1 MVAQVVEIITS
12 TGFFGM
18 IFYVFITAIAVVIAP
33 ISTFP
38 LIPIAS
44 IVWGYVV
51 AAILSI
57 IGWTIGAQIAFI
69 IARRFGKPLVQKF
82 ISLEKLESFEKR
94 IPEKNLFWSIVVL
107 RMTVPVD
114 ILSYALGLF
123 SKISYSKYFWATI
136 IGVTP
141 FAFIFSYIVTF
152 YK

>member
-1 MVAQVVEIITS
+1 MTQIGEIVINS
-12 TGFFGM
+12 GSLGM

-44 IVWGYVV
+44 IAWGFVIS
-51 AAILSI
+51 AILSI
-57 IGWTIGAQIAFI
+57 AGWTIGAQIAFM

-82 ISLEKLESFEKR
+82 ISLEKLEAFEKR
-94 IPEKNLFWSIVVL
+94 IPEKNLFWSIVLL

-114 ILSYALGLF
+114 LLSYALGLF

-141 FAFIFSYIVTF
+141 FAFIFSYIFTF